1 MGYKGPQWAA
11 SGPRGITAPEPY
23 TEQPPPPQR
32 QYPVHLYPGDSE
44 FGFGPGLVPPCY
56 NGRPP
61 SQGGIY
67 MPKCPP
73 VDESGR
79 QKPHKPGETRGYPG
93 DPVAP

>member
-1 MGYKGPQWAA
+1 MGSQWA
-11 SGPRGITAPEPY
+11 PGITAPEPY